1 MSNNNAR
8 PPTTENGTLQ
18 TWLPYPNYAESAHV
32 LDTKRLSKQRTNV
45 LEILDVLH
53 EVNQQS
59 KFYEHPVIEM
69 WRGYEPQLC
78 EYGLVVCEEYKS
90 RGHLEKCSARV
101 SWHLDCATSGEFTMN
116 KPPWFGHPGIH
127 VSHRSA
133 LLRKDPDYYWRFFSG
148 IPDDLPMIWPTAS

>member
-8 PPTTENGTLQ
+8 PPITENGTLQ

-32 LDTKRLSKQRTNV
+32 LDNKRLSKQRTNV

-59 KFYEHPVIEM
+59 KYYEHPVIEM

-78 EYGLVVCEEYKS
+78 EYGLVVCEEYRS
-90 RGHLEKCSARV
+90 RGRLEKCGSRI
-101 SWHLDCATSGEFTMN
+101 SWHLDCATCL
-116 KPPWFGHPGIH
+116 PG
-127 VSHRSA
+127 
-133 LLRKDPDYYWRFFSG
+133 LG
-148 IPDDLPMIWPTAS
+148 ILASTSRIGQRCYGKTLTITGGSSVAFPTTCP